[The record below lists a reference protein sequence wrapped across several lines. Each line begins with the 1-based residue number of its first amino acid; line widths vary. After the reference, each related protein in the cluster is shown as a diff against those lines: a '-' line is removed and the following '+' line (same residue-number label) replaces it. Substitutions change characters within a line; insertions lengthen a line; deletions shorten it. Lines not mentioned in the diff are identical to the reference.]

1 VSPLS
6 IYVCVSM
13 CLRVC
18 MCVID
23 SVWVVGVTML
33 ALGWIWFHWGRG
45 QTESVC
51 VCVCQA
57 RNTVGGGSSLEH
69 VELLKINNDT
79 YTQTHIF

>member
-1 VSPLS
+1 
-6 IYVCVSM
+6 
-13 CLRVC
+13 

-51 VCVCQA
+51 VCV
-57 RNTVGGGSSLEH
+57 RPGMLLGEGLER
-69 VELLKINNDT
+69 VKLLKINNHTD
-79 YTQTHIF
+79 TQTHMFKMLERYSHGAGLTICVC